1 MQREKTGVRIAP
13 SILAADFA
21 RPGEQVREAEQ
32 AGADRIHIDVMD
44 AHFVPNLSLGA
55 AVVASLRRVTRVPF
69 EVHLMISNPDAFLTE
84 FAEAGADS
92 FIVHWEGNL
101 NLHRTLQSI
110 RALGKRVAVAINP
123 ATPASALEEV
133 IPEADQVLVMTVNPG
148 FGHQSFL
155 HSTLR
160 KVGTVREM
168 LNRFHPTCDLEVDG
182 GIDEGTARLSVAAG
196 ADVLVAGTAVF
207 GNRAGVAAGIE
218 QLRTGSS
225 LRALA

>member
-1 MQREKTGVRIAP
+1 MAREKTGVKIAP

-21 RPGEQVREAEQ
+21 PLGEQVREAEQ
-32 AGADRIHIDVMD
+32 AGVDRIHIDVMD
-44 AHFVPNLSLGA
+44 GHFVPNLSLGA
-55 AVVASLRRVTRVPF
+55 PVVASLRRVTRLAF
-69 EVHLMISNPDAFLTE
+69 EVHLMIRNPDVFLLE

-101 NLHRTLQSI
+101 NLHRTIQSI

-133 IPEADQVLVMTVNPG
+133 IPEIDQVLVMTVDPG

-160 KVGTVREM
+160 KSGTVRQM
-168 LNRFHPTCDLEVDG
+168 VNRLHPTCDLEVDG
-182 GIDEGTARLSVAAG
+182 GIDGCTARLSVAEG
-196 ADVLVAGTAVF
+196 ADVLVAGSAVL
-207 GNRAGVAAGIE
+207 GHPGGVTAGIV
-218 QLRTGSS
+218 QLRSS
-225 LRALA
+225 LQAIA